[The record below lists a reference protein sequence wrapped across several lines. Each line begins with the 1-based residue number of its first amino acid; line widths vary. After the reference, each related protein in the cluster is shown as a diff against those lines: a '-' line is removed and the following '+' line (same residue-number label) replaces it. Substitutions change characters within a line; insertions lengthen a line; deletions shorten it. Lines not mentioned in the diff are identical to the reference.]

1 MKLNTK
7 RVFLVGTAFFLICA
21 FWQAYDAIIP
31 ITLKNKFGY
40 SETQSGFV
48 MALDNIFA
56 LFLLPLFGA
65 LSDKSKSRFGKRT
78 PFIVIGTICAV
89 VSFVALTLV
98 DNAQIA
104 ALQAGER
111 HIYLSVL
118 FIGTLLCSLLSMAV
132 FRSPAVALMP
142 DVVVKPMRSR
152 ANAII
157 NLMGAVGGILVLGLG
172 ILFGTGKE
180 ENVTMSYTGYV
191 LAVCG
196 LMLAALLVFIFTVR
210 EPKWNREM
218 RKEQALLEDSPD
230 PEEMTGDRKLTRSQL
245 TSLIL
250 ILASVVLWF
259 FGYNAVT
266 SKFSSYSTSVLGMD
280 FNSTLMIA
288 QAAAIVSYI
297 PVGMVASKLGR
308 KKTILIGIGF
318 LFSAFL
324 GGAFLREHSPVWLL
338 YLLFVFAGIGWAT
351 INVNSF
357 PMVVELA
364 AGGNIGKY
372 TGYYYTASMAAQI
385 ATPVVCGFLMDYT
398 GSMEVLFPYAAFFVA
413 GSFVTMLFVRHGD
426 VQLKKKL

>member
-7 RVFLVGTAFFLICA
+7 RVCLVGTAFFLICA

-56 LFLLPLFGA
+56 IFLLPLFGA
-65 LSDKSKSRFGKRT
+65 ISDKSRSRFGKRT
-78 PFIVIGTICAV
+78 PFIVIGTICAI
-89 VSFVALTLV
+89 VSFVALTIV
-98 DNAQIA
+98 DNAKIA
-104 ALQAGER
+104 ALQAGEQR
-111 HIYLSVL
+111 VYLSVL
-118 FIGTLLCSLLSMAV
+118 FIGALLCSLLSMAV

-142 DVVVKPMRSR
+142 DVVVKPLRSR

-172 ILFGTGKE
+172 ILFGTGKQ

-196 LMLAALLVFIFTVR
+196 LMFAALLVFVFTVK

-218 RKEQALLEDSPD
+218 LQAQALLEDTPE
-230 PEEMTGDRKLTRSQL
+230 PEEMVGDRKLTRSQL
-245 TSLIL
+245 VSLIL
-250 ILASVVLWF
+250 ILSSVVLWF

-297 PVGMVASKLGR
+297 PVGFVASRLGR

-318 LFSAFL
+318 LFTAFL
-324 GGAFLREHSPVWLL
+324 GGTFLREHSPVWLL
-338 YLLFVFAGIGWAT
+338 YFLFVFAGIGWAT

-357 PMVVELA
+357 PMVVELS

-385 ATPVVCGFLMDYT
+385 ATPVACGFLMDYM
-398 GSMEVLFPYAAFFVA
+398 GKMEVLFPYAAFFVA
-413 GSFVTMLFVRHGD
+413 CSFVTMLFVRHGD
-426 VQLKKKL
+426 AQEKKI